1 MPHLLYE
8 DEADLKAPHTGLEPV
23 TPRLTAVCS
32 TIELLG
38 HLISKSTALLS
49 SSALTPSGA
58 FKTEHSRPTC
68 GPAPSFTSFSSAELP
83 PGLQANTMTSKDKLP
98 TD

>member
-1 MPHLLYE
+1 MRQIFR
-8 DEADLKAPHTGLEPV
+8 APQTGLEPV

-58 FKTEHSRPTC
+58 FKTEHRKL
-68 GPAPSFTSFSSAELP
+68 FLTSFLS
-83 PGLQANTMTSKDKLP
+83 GTQATQ
-98 TD
+98 